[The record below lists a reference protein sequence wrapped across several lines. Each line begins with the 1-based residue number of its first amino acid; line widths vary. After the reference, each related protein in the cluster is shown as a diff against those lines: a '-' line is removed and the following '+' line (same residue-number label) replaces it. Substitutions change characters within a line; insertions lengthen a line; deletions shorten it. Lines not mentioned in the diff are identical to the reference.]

1 MNGYLVNPLSKEQL
15 YLVMKALAN
24 GKSLSLDEIIV
35 EFYKHF
41 WYLIGEDFLKMIW
54 EIVKVKSLPNGM
66 NRGLITLVFE
76 VGDKENLSN

>member
-1 MNGYLVNPLSKEQL
+1 
-15 YLVMKALAN
+15 
-24 GKSLSLDEIIV
+24 
-35 EFYKHF
+35 
-41 WYLIGEDFLKMIW
+41 LKMIW